1 MGMYIKTLEVS
12 GILGAMHGM
21 RNPLMSWDKNDT
33 ELILNAQNGEDGHIK
48 YILDTVIG
56 PNDLK
61 LAQRLILGGDE
72 HSKFM
77 RMIHVQADVNMP
89 RYWWS
94 EADTYHFGT
103 KNSESTMHRLL
114 NNPNPITEDMFV
126 RCDED
131 VLILSDVV
139 NELECLRQQYIR
151 IKEDPDTPDKSKK
164 LNRLLLRAKRLLPE
178 GFLQMR
184 TWDTN
189 YQELRRMYFQRK
201 NHRLKEEWD
210 DVFCQWVKTLPYAYE
225 LIMYTG
231 ESDIEIKNNKL
242 RDVLNNTKR
251 NQS

>member
-33 ELILNAQNGEDGHIK
+33 KLVLNTWKDKDGHDK
-48 YILDTVIG
+48 FSVDTMIG

-61 LAQRLILGGDE
+61 LAQKLILGGDE

-89 RYWWS
+89 RYYHS

-151 IKEDPDTPDKSKK
+151 IKEDSDTPDKSKK

-210 DVFCQWVKTLPYAYE
+210 DVFCRWVKTLPYAYE

-231 ESDIEIKNNKL
+231 ESDTELQDKKIKDELEKI
-242 RDVLNNTKR
+242 KR